1 MVSLEHTDALF
12 SYSMALTRNTYG
24 AEDLVQET
32 YFVPYGQWD
41 GSGKTVMP
49 RAGCIPSYE
58 TLGSTKCVNRG
69 PDRSYSNVASN

>member
-12 SYSMALTRNTYG
+12 SYSMALTRNTYE

-41 GSGKTVMP
+41 GSGKTDELEF
-49 RAGCIPSYE
+49 IQDLS
-58 TLGSTKCVNRG
+58 
-69 PDRSYSNVASN
+69 